1 MKEQTTLNPNARYDQ
16 MVWETQ
22 QYLNATYGNN
32 PHWEMIEEN
41 GKTGWPTI
49 RGLIRALQI
58 ETGISTPNGNFG
70 PATEAACPTLKKDF
84 NPSEKTKRLNYILQ
98 GSMWCK
104 GFSPGGL
111 TGTFGDKTEA
121 GIKQFQEA
129 AGLSGSNVNG
139 IATPLIIKALL
150 NMDAFRLVSSGD
162 AKIRQIQQELN
173 RDYYKWIGL
182 KPTDGRYG
190 RDTNK
195 ALIYALQVEG
205 GIETPNGTLGPS
217 TQASLPTLAPGSKNA
232 VYVRI
237 MQYCLYCNRYDPTG
251 FTGVF
256 GNNTLT
262 ALKKFQDFCLLVP
275 DGYCGK
281 QTWMS
286 LLVSHGDKDRKGE
299 AFDCSTPITQ
309 ARANTLKANGY
320 KYAGRYISGGE
331 KKRITI
337 PEIELILANGMKW
350 FPIFQK
356 SGNSLS
362 YFNAKQGLD
371 DANECLANGIKY
383 RIPSGS
389 TIYFAVDFDAMDG
402 DVTTNILPYFKA
414 IKNRFDFH
422 NPRNYKIGIY
432 GARNVCSRV
441 SDAGYAVTSFVCD
454 MSSGFSGNLGYPLP
468 KNWAFDQI
476 KEYTIGSG
484 DGAIAIDNN
493 LFSGRDK
500 CIDNMNNLTVPEVLN
515 NLFKAFGFETT
526 VDKLNWEQKVYTEN
540 EKIVFQAGNKVSAG
554 SGPMVISLNVKE
566 CKIETSIIDN
576 ILSELSWVPVAIEMK
591 KYLDKIAN
599 SIGEGSI
606 AIGYTYDEVDGIG
619 LKIEVSIE
627 VSKIPEF
634 ADIADIAGTLFAG
647 VTIFPKDFNED
658 LKEFVDIVKQVS
670 STLASAA
677 LGVLAIFLLI
687 DAAKLLAGT
696 EVVVSIIDFITA
708 LIKIIGLAPASTEL
722 DVDVIEVTENDTKQ

>member
-1 MKEQTTLNPNARYDQ
+1 MKAEKNLNSNLRYDQ
-16 MVWETQ
+16 MVLETQ
-22 QYLNATYGNN
+22 QYLNAIYGNN
-32 PHWEMIEEN
+32 EHWVMIDEN

-49 RGLIRALQI
+49 RGLIRSLQI
-58 ETGISTPNGNFG
+58 ETNISTPNGNFG
-70 PATEAACPTLKKDF
+70 PATEAACPTLKKNL

-98 GSMWCK
+98 GAMWCK

-129 AGLSGSNVNG
+129 AGLSGSNING

-150 NMDAFRLVSSGD
+150 NMDAFRLVPSGD

-173 RDYYKWIGL
+173 RDYHKWIGL

-195 ALIYALQVEG
+195 AIIYALQVEG
-205 GIETPNGTLGPS
+205 GIDTPNGVLGPA
-217 TQASLPTLAPGSKNA
+217 TQASLPTLAPGSKNS

-237 MQYCLYCNRYDPTG
+237 MQYSLYCNRYDPTG

-256 GNNTLT
+256 GNNTLS

-320 KYAGRYISGGE
+320 KYAGRYIAGGE
-331 KKRITI
+331 HKRITI
-337 PEIELILANGMKW
+337 PEMELIFKNGMKW

-362 YFNAKQGLD
+362 YFNAKQGSE
-371 DANECLANGIKY
+371 DAKECLSNSIKY

-414 IKNRFDFH
+414 INDIFKFN
-422 NPRNYKIGIY
+422 NPRNYKIGVY

-441 SDAGYAVTSFVCD
+441 SDAGYATTSFVCD

-468 KNWAFDQI
+468 ENWAFDQI

-484 DGAIAIDNN
+484 EGAIAIDNN

-500 CIDNMNNLTVPEVLN
+500 CIDKMNGLLVTEVLN
-515 NLFKAFGFETT
+515 NLFKVLGFETT
-526 VDKLNWEQKVYTEN
+526 NVDKLDWEYEFNTQD
-540 EKIVFQAGNKVSAG
+540 EKIVFQTGGKVNVG
-554 SGPMVISLNVKE
+554 SGPIVMNIDVKSG
-566 CKIETSIIDN
+566 KVDLPIIDN
-576 ILSELSWVPVAIEMK
+576 ILGALTWEPVAEEIK
-591 KYLDKIAN
+591 KYLEKLG
-599 SIGEGSI
+599 SVMGEGSI
-606 AIGYTYDEVDGIG
+606 GIGYIYDPVDGVG
-619 LKIEVSIE
+619 LKIELSIE
-627 VSKIPEF
+627 VLKIPEL
-634 ADIADIAGTLFAG
+634 ADIADIATVLFAG
-647 VTIFPKDFNED
+647 VTIYPKDFNKD
-658 LKEFVDIVKQVS
+658 LREFIDIVKNLS
-670 STLASAA
+670 TTLATAA
-677 LGVLAIFLLI
+677 LAVLVVFLLVQ
-687 DAAKLLAGT
+687 AAGLLASSGI
-696 EVVVSIIDFITA
+696 VVSISKFIGA
-708 LIKIIGLAPASTEL
+708 LTTIIGFVPANVESNEEI
-722 DVDVIEVTENDTKQ
+722 IEIVKEDKK

>member
-1 MKEQTTLNPNARYDQ
+1 MKAEKNLNSNLRYDQ
-16 MVWETQ
+16 MVLETQ
-22 QYLNATYGNN
+22 QYLNAIYGNN
-32 PHWEMIEEN
+32 EHWVMIDEN

-58 ETGISTPNGNFG
+58 ETNISTPNGNFG
-70 PATEAACPTLKKDF
+70 PATEAACPTLKKNL

-98 GSMWCK
+98 GAMWCK

-129 AGLSGSNVNG
+129 AGLSGSNING

-150 NMDAFRLVSSGD
+150 NMDAFRLVPSGD

-173 RDYYKWIGL
+173 RDYHKWIGL

-195 ALIYALQVEG
+195 AIIYALQVEG
-205 GIETPNGTLGPS
+205 GIDTPNGVLGPA
-217 TQASLPTLAPGSKNA
+217 TQASLPTLAPGSKNS

-237 MQYCLYCNRYDPTG
+237 MQYSLYCNRYDPTG

-256 GNNTLT
+256 GNNTLS

-320 KYAGRYISGGE
+320 KYAGRYIAGGE
-331 KKRITI
+331 HKRITI
-337 PEIELILANGMKW
+337 PEMELIFKNGMKW

-362 YFNAKQGLD
+362 YFNAKQGSE
-371 DANECLANGIKY
+371 DAKECLSNSIKY

-414 IKNRFDFH
+414 INDIFKFN
-422 NPRNYKIGIY
+422 NPRNYKIGVY

-441 SDAGYAVTSFVCD
+441 SDAGYATTSFVCD

-468 KNWAFDQI
+468 ENWAFDQI

-484 DGAIAIDNN
+484 EGAIAIDNN

-500 CIDNMNNLTVPEVLN
+500 CIDKMNGLLVTEVLN
-515 NLFKAFGFETT
+515 NLFKVLGFETT
-526 VDKLNWEQKVYTEN
+526 NVDKLDWEYEFNTQD
-540 EKIVFQAGNKVSAG
+540 EKIVFQTGGKVNVG
-554 SGPMVISLNVKE
+554 SGPIVMNIDVKSG
-566 CKIETSIIDN
+566 KVDLPIIDN
-576 ILSELSWVPVAIEMK
+576 ILGSLTWEPVAEEIK
-591 KYLDKIAN
+591 KYLEKLG
-599 SIGEGSI
+599 SVMGEGSI
-606 AIGYTYDEVDGIG
+606 GIGYIYDPVDGVG
-619 LKIEVSIE
+619 LKIELSIE
-627 VSKIPEF
+627 VLKIPEL
-634 ADIADIAGTLFAG
+634 ADIADIATVLFAG
-647 VTIFPKDFNED
+647 VTIYPKDFNKD
-658 LKEFVDIVKQVS
+658 LREFIDIFKNLS
-670 STLASAA
+670 TTLATAA
-677 LGVLAIFLLI
+677 LAVLVVFILVQ
-687 DAAKLLAGT
+687 AAGLLASSGI
-696 EVVVSIIDFITA
+696 VVSISKFIGA
-708 LIKIIGLAPASTEL
+708 LTTIIGFLPANVESNEEI
-722 DVDVIEVTENDTKQ
+722 IEIVKEDKK

>member
-1 MKEQTTLNPNARYDQ
+1 MKAEKNLNSNLRYDQ
-16 MVWETQ
+16 MVLETQ
-22 QYLNATYGNN
+22 QYLNAIYGNN
-32 PHWEMIEEN
+32 EHWVMIDEN

-58 ETGISTPNGNFG
+58 ETNISTPNGNFG
-70 PATEAACPTLKKDF
+70 PATEAACPTLKKNL

-98 GSMWCK
+98 GAMWCK

-129 AGLSGSNVNG
+129 AGLSGSNING

-150 NMDAFRLVSSGD
+150 NMDAFRLVPSGD

-173 RDYYKWIGL
+173 RDYHKWIGL

-195 ALIYALQVEG
+195 VIIYALQVEG
-205 GIETPNGTLGPS
+205 GIDTPNGVLGPA
-217 TQASLPTLAPGSKNA
+217 TQASLPTLAPGSKNS

-237 MQYCLYCNRYDPTG
+237 MQYSLYCNRYDPTG

-256 GNNTLT
+256 GNNTLS

-320 KYAGRYISGGE
+320 KYAGRYIAGGE
-331 KKRITI
+331 HKRITI
-337 PEIELILANGMKW
+337 PEMELIFKNGMKW

-362 YFNAKQGLD
+362 YFNAKQGSE
-371 DANECLANGIKY
+371 DAKECLSNSIKY

-414 IKNRFDFH
+414 INDIFKFN
-422 NPRNYKIGIY
+422 NPRNYKIGVY

-441 SDAGYAVTSFVCD
+441 SDAGYATTSFVCD

-468 KNWAFDQI
+468 ENWAFDQI

-484 DGAIAIDNN
+484 EGAIAIDNN

-500 CIDNMNNLTVPEVLN
+500 CIDKMNGLLVTEVLN
-515 NLFKAFGFETT
+515 NLFKVLGFETT
-526 VDKLNWEQKVYTEN
+526 NVDKLDWEYEFNTQD
-540 EKIVFQAGNKVSAG
+540 EKIVFQTGGKVNVG
-554 SGPMVISLNVKE
+554 SGPIVMNIDVKSG
-566 CKIETSIIDN
+566 KVDLPIIDN
-576 ILSELSWVPVAIEMK
+576 ILGALTWEPVAEEIK
-591 KYLDKIAN
+591 KYLEKLG
-599 SIGEGSI
+599 SVMGEGSI
-606 AIGYTYDEVDGIG
+606 GIGYIYDPVDGVG
-619 LKIEVSIE
+619 LKIELSIE
-627 VSKIPEF
+627 VLKIPEL
-634 ADIADIAGTLFAG
+634 ADIADIATVLFAG
-647 VTIFPKDFNED
+647 VTIYPKDFNKD
-658 LKEFVDIVKQVS
+658 LREFIDIVKNLS
-670 STLASAA
+670 TTLATAA
-677 LGVLAIFLLI
+677 LAVLVVFLLVQ
-687 DAAKLLAGT
+687 AAGLLASSGI
-696 EVVVSIIDFITA
+696 VVSISKFIGA
-708 LIKIIGLAPASTEL
+708 LTTIIGFVPANVESNEEI
-722 DVDVIEVTENDTKQ
+722 IEIVKEDKK